1 MFAKAIILFLIL
13 TTFQC
18 HGEFVIPEVTLEA
31 YEPKGFRAS
40 IPALNGIQMFAF
52 HGNINKPISQVDPG
66 EYSQDYT
73 SPTGNTWSYFNK
85 DLKLKA
91 GDVIHYWVFIQ
102 FLKLGYRKD
111 NQVWNVTELVQL
123 KNSSCETSPTTVR
136 GRSVICKNSIIFEE
150 NFNGEGI
157 DTKKWLIEQY
167 IPTYTSLDY
176 EFVSYQNDPTV
187 CFLNDNKL
195 FIKPKYAQ
203 SEAEVNGE
211 LDFRNRCTRKTD
223 EECYKK
229 REIYFIIP
237 PVTSG
242 RLVSDF
248 RFKYGKVEIRAKLPA
263 GDWIYPQM
271 YLEQVNDP
279 KKKIWIGYARGN
291 NKLLANNQEDI
302 GGNLLFGGPVL
313 DPEEP
318 HRSQYLK
325 STRNSKPFTSQM
337 HTLVVLW
344 DEDHISLQLNGIEY
358 GKIDKRTMQEVNF
371 ADNDMVR
378 LVLGVGVGGV
388 NDFPDDFR
396 SGTNVKPWR
405 NKDNKQVKN
414 FFTARS
420 EWGKTWSGDNCALQV
435 DYIKVWA
442 L

>member
-263 GDWIYPQM
+263 GDWIYPH
-271 YLEQVNDP
+271 
-279 KKKIWIGYARGN
+279 
-291 NKLLANNQEDI
+291 
-302 GGNLLFGGPVL
+302 
-313 DPEEP
+313 PEEP

-337 HTLVVLW
+337 HTFVVLW